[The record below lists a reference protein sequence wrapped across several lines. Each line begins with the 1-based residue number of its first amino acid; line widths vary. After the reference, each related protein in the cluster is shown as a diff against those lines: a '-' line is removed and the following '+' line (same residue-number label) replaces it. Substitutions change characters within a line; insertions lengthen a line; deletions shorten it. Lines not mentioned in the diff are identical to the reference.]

1 MTIKDIAAF
10 AKLSVTTVSK
20 VINQHPDIST
30 ATKKR
35 VLKAIDELGYVPNL
49 MASNL
54 RKKSANL
61 VALLLSDMS
70 KPYFANMINGFDK
83 VLNESGYQTLIFSS
97 NEDAEREQ
105 KLIRQISSIK
115 IAGIIVDSAQNGE
128 KNIELLDTIGVPY
141 IRVNRISNSES
152 GYYVAADNELAGYL
166 ATEHLLQ
173 VKPDAPVLC
182 VNGPD
187 DISPTIARYVGYRR
201 ALQEAGVNE
210 DEQWVFNNHYGL
222 TDAYRTGL
230 YIADHYKPPFSVFC
244 STDLIAL
251 GLLRALSERG
261 IKVPEEVSVIGV
273 DDIDIAAYSTPAL
286 STISLP
292 KELIGEKSAEMLIA
306 LINNEEIEI
315 PRCLL
320 APELI
325 IREST

>member
-1 MTIKDIAAF
+1 M
-10 AKLSVTTVSK
+10 
-20 VINQHPDIST
+20 NQHPDIST
-30 ATKKR
+30 TTKKR
-35 VLKAIDELGYVPNL
+35 VLKAIDDLGYVPNL

-70 KPYFANMINGFDK
+70 KPYFSNMISGFDK

-128 KNIELLDTIGVPY
+128 KNIELLETLGVPY
-141 IRVNRISNSES
+141 ILVNRISIRDT
-152 GYYVAADNELAGYL
+152 GYYVAADNEMAGYL

-173 VKPDAPVLC
+173 VKPSAPVLC

-187 DISPTIARYVGYRR
+187 NISPTTARYDGYRR
-201 ALQEAGVNE
+201 ALQVAGVSQ
-210 DEQWVFNNHYGL
+210 DTQWVFNNHYGL
-222 TDAYRTGL
+222 IDAHRTGL
-230 YIADHYKPPFSVFC
+230 YIAEHYKPPYSVFC
-244 STDLIAL
+244 STDQIAI
-251 GLLRALSERG
+251 GILRALSERG

-273 DDIDIAAYSTPAL
+273 DDIDIAAYTTPAL

-292 KELIGEKSAEMLIA
+292 KELIGERSAQMLLS
-306 LINNEEIEI
+306 LINKEEVET

-320 APELI
+320 APELV